1 MPKRI
6 LQGMVVS
13 DKGDKTV
20 VVRVDRRVTH
30 PVYKK
35 IITRSKKFM
44 AHDEENLYRIGDT
57 IRIEESRPLSKRKRW
72 VAVERVARGVASRE
86 DTVEA
91 EAQAIMAEAAGS
103 EGPEESEGTGASA

>member
-1 MPKRI
+1 
-6 LQGMVVS
+6 MVVS

-57 IRIEESRPLSKRKRW
+57 IRIQESRPLSKRKRW
-72 VAVERVARGVASRE
+72 VAVERVARGVVSRE
-86 DTVEA
+86 DIVEA
-91 EAQAIMAEAAGS
+91 EAQAIMAEATGEDGADDAT
-103 EGPEESEGTGASA
+103 GPVASA